1 MVAYPAGDK
10 NLSLLNTRQAAEML
24 NVSEVSIRRWTT
36 AGSLACVRLGAKRE
50 RRFRREDL
58 LAFLESNE
66 PSGQPSTHTADVVLE
81 GLDVEHG
88 AHLCTI
94 YENDLGRLK
103 LSVPL
108 LADGLRSDALCLL
121 VGARDAKE
129 PILERLAALHEP
141 LAEDIRAGRLLLSD
155 GGGSARQMLDDLETV
170 FVTAVSAGRQA
181 IRLVGDMAWSIERGM
196 DLDELMAFETGYN
209 HDLARRFPVVSL
221 CQYDARRFSGI
232 GILRCLKCHEDT
244 YKFPLARFLN

>member
-10 NLSLLNTRQAAEML
+10 TLSLLNTRQAAEML

-58 LAFLESNE
+58 LAFLQSNE
-66 PSGQPSTHTADVVLE
+66 PSGQPPTPAADVVLE
-81 GLDVEHG
+81 GLAVENG

-129 PILERLAALHEP
+129 AILERLEALHEP
-141 LAEDIRAGRLLLSD
+141 LAEDIRAGWLLLSD

-170 FVTAVSAGRQA
+170 FVTAVSGGRQA

-232 GILRCLKCHEDT
+232 GILRSLKCHEDT